1 MGVSSVMNFGIGFST
16 EEDSKSATNEAFN
29 TALKCSGDP
38 VFSIIFTTDEYDQEA
53 VVKTAKK
60 FLGNSKF
67 AGICG
72 GGILTSQ
79 GMLKQGVGVL
89 TVAGKIKAETTLQI
103 CGDTDPT
110 EVGEAAGKE
119 LLKSGISRG
128 NVFIFP
134 ESLSNNI
141 SEMITGLYNIM
152 GPGYTYVGGGSGDNF
167 NSKDSYQ
174 FTDEGAEKG
183 ALAVAL
189 VDGLSIKTCLG
200 HGWKPK
206 MVPLIM
212 NEVHDKKIVEIN
224 GRSAWDVYCEEAD
237 AFNPCE
243 LKKYG
248 ITNPLG
254 FPDFSGNYIIRDPI
268 KINPDG
274 SMDFIS
280 EISSYSVG
288 YLMESNLE
296 GILQNTREVAQNTL
310 KAGEKPRF
318 VLVFTC
324 LFRYNIVNR
333 EFKEEFD
340 ILKDV
345 FGEDVPIFG
354 VLTFGE
360 VGSYFEVPILQNKT
374 LIITAVYDDMG
385 D

>member
-1 MGVSSVMNFGIGFST
+1 MNFGIGFST
-16 EEDSKSATNEAFN
+16 REEDSKSATNEAFN
-29 TALKCSGDP
+29 TALKGSGDP
-38 VFSIIFTTDEYDQEA
+38 VFSIIFTTDKYDQEA

-103 CGDTDPT
+103 CGDTNPT

-254 FPDFSGNYIIRDPI
+254 FPNLSGNYIIRDPI
-268 KINPDG
+268 EINPDG

-288 YLMESNLE
+288 YLMESDLE

-310 KAGEKPRF
+310 KVGEKPRF
-318 VLVFTC
+318 VLVFNC

-360 VGSYFEVPILQNKT
+360 VGSYFDVPILQNKT